1 MSNCGWIKVHRSLI
15 ENPKRVR
22 SSRLAL
28 WLYILLSVNH
38 APGKTYLC
46 GKEIDLKPGQG
57 VFSTP
62 DLAKKL
68 CEPVSVIRRSLEW
81 FESEQQIEQRKTNQ
95 GTVITVLNWD
105 KYQAGEQPSEQREN
119 NERTTSE
126 QRVNNLPI
134 IKECNNGNNGKNT
147 TPAEEEPQQS
157 EYKTFTEK
165 WNALP
170 LHNIVSLKGKRLD
183 MLRARV
189 KEYGM
194 DEVLKA
200 IDITQRSPFL
210 LGQNSSRWQITV
222 DWFLKPNNFPK
233 VLEGNYLPKDV
244 EPAQAENKFNKV
256 LEGNQN
262 KQPGEDILFMDIVR
276 AYKEAKTKGETR
288 TLQEYAVEYRQRK
301 RGEVNG
307 AGNTEGVV

>member
-15 ENPKRVR
+15 DNPKRVR

-68 CEPVSVIRRSLEW
+68 CEPISVIRRSLEW

-105 KYQAGEQPSEQREN
+105 KYQASEQPSEQRVN

-134 IKECNNGNNGKNT
+134 IKEQENEKTKRNNINNTNVLLVH
-147 TPAEEEPQQS
+147 PADDESKKSVDCQP
-157 EYKTFTEK
+157 FIDA
-165 WNALP
+165 WNSLP
-170 LHNIVSLKGKRLD
+170 VKSIITIRGKRLD
-183 MLRARV
+183 MLRARI
-189 KEYGM
+189 KDYSY
-194 DEVLKA
+194 DDVLNA
-200 IDITQRSPFL
+200 ISMIRHSPFL
-210 LGQNSSRWQITV
+210 LGQNKRGWQVTF
-222 DWFLKPNNFPK
+222 DWFIKPNNFLK
-233 VLEGNYLPKDV
+233 VLEGNYD
-244 EPAQAENKFNKV
+244 
-256 LEGNQN
+256 
-262 KQPGEDILFMDIVR
+262 D
-276 AYKEAKTKGETR
+276 
-288 TLQEYAVEYRQRK
+288 RQRTVPSGK
-301 RGEVNG
+301 NDMQAGFNEAMSILGLGDNNG
-307 AGNTEGVV
+307 

>member
-38 APGKTYLC
+38 APGKTFLC

-68 CEPVSVIRRSLEW
+68 CEPISVIRRSLEW
-81 FESEQQIEQRKTNQ
+81 FESEQQIEQQKTNQ

-105 KYQAGEQPSEQREN
+105 KYQASEQPSEQRVN

-134 IKECNNGNNGKNT
+134 IKECNNGNNGNNGKKVYGTYQNVQLT
-147 TPAEEEPQQS
+147 DDELQKLQSEFPDWNERIERLSEYIASTGKKYKSHLATIRSWARRDKQNANMDRQPAGKEPSVADYERVIREAEERRKAGLVGAVPVGNRPAEQ
-157 EYKTFTEK
+157 
-165 WNALP
+165 
-170 LHNIVSLKGKRLD
+170 G
-183 MLRARV
+183 
-189 KEYGM
+189 
-194 DEVLKA
+194 
-200 IDITQRSPFL
+200 
-210 LGQNSSRWQITV
+210 
-222 DWFLKPNNFPK
+222 
-233 VLEGNYLPKDV
+233 
-244 EPAQAENKFNKV
+244 
-256 LEGNQN
+256 
-262 KQPGEDILFMDIVR
+262 VR
-276 AYKEAKTKGETR
+276 TYPW
-288 TLQEYAVEYRQRK
+288 QRK
-301 RGEVNG
+301 STV
-307 AGNTEGVV
+307 